1 MQTKTVNS
9 SLPFIKVEFLFLARL
24 KPDLPIFGNSFQ
36 YLLLV
41 AVAEAVV
48 LLVPKGRLLLKK
60 AGKNNKTDF
69 ASRRFFN
76 NKSKL
81 KNSRAMHPLNQGKK

>member
-60 AGKNNKTDF
+60 AGKNNKTGI
-69 ASRRFFN
+69 AIAVLLTPLKEETATAHSFF
-76 NKSKL
+76 
-81 KNSRAMHPLNQGKK
+81 